1 MSVSAL
7 CLAIVNGQAAC
18 GTLRSCSLC
27 VKAPGCGVHS
37 LILMLY
43 TKGVVRSEQ
52 PYVTNA
58 IRLRTN
64 RLFFILLFLE
74 NTNGCFCAG
83 WCTFLGQCLRN
94 DFKGVCD
101 DRRCKHSSCYCF
113 DWITDEGRLG
123 NRGVGEGVVWSPL
136 IITHGLLLLAG
147 GVIHKTHATPIVD
160 IAACQVFYTRLQITS
175 CTHTRNTKERENL
188 SNQSHPWTETRH
200 AECVPRCVT

>member
-1 MSVSAL
+1 MHEGHLWSLVSVSAL

-83 WCTFLGQCLRN
+83 WCTFLGQCLRD

-136 IITHGLLLLAG
+136 IITHGLLLQ
-147 GVIHKTHATPIVD
+147 VHPQN
-160 IAACQVFYTRLQITS
+160 ACYTDCGYCSLPGFCSR
-175 CTHTRNTKERENL
+175 
-188 SNQSHPWTETRH
+188 
-200 AECVPRCVT
+200 